1 MNLLILT
8 THPIQYNAPLY
19 AYLAKHSSYSIKVF
33 YTLGA
38 NTNSII
44 NNGFGTIENWK
55 IDLLSGYDYEFI
67 ENISSFPS
75 SFNYNGIKNPS
86 LLTKIKEYNPDC
98 IVVYGWKHQSHLS
111 VLNYFHGKIRIIFR
125 GDSTTLD
132 DSSGFSLRTYFRYA
146 FLKWVYRKVDYVLSP
161 GSASDQYFLK
171 SGLKQNQII
180 RAEHAVDNERF
191 MNMTKIEEEQLI
203 ELSSSL
209 SIKPNEIIFLFAG
222 KFIHKK
228 DPLLLIDAFVE
239 LKKQK
244 DNVRLLLVGNGILE
258 NTIKERINLMPLGIA
273 SSITLLPFQDQHQ
286 IKLLYRLSNV
296 FVLPSK
302 GPQETWGLTVNEALA
317 SGTPVIV
324 SNRCGSSK
332 DLVKNDIN
340 GLVFK
345 SGDSQDLLQ
354 KMDMMCDGKLIE
366 RLSLQTLDSLNEFTY
381 HSFKKAL
388 DRIFAFNEN

>member
-1 MNLLILT
+1 MKLLIIT

-19 AYLAKHSSYSIKVF
+19 AYLAKHSNYTIKVF
-33 YTLGA
+33 YTLGT

-44 NNGFGTIENWK
+44 DNGFDTIENWK
-55 IDLLSGYDYEFI
+55 IDLLSGYDYDFI
-67 ENISSFPS
+67 ENTSSYPS
-75 SFNYNGIKNPS
+75 SLKYTGIKNPN
-86 LLTKIKEYNPDC
+86 LIKKIEEYNPES
-98 IVVYGWKHQSHLS
+98 IVVYGWKHQSHFS
-111 VLNYFHGKIRIIFR
+111 VLNYFHGKIPIIFR
-125 GDSTTLD
+125 GDSITLD
-132 DSSGFSLRTYFRYA
+132 DSSGFSLRSYFRFI
-146 FLKWVYRKVDYVLSP
+146 FLQWIYKKVDYVLSP

-191 MNMTKIEEEQLI
+191 MFMTKIEEEQLF

-209 SIKPNEIIFLFAG
+209 FIKPNDIIFLFAG
-222 KFIHKK
+222 KFIDKK
-228 DPLLLIDAFVE
+228 NPFLLIDAFVE

-258 NTIKERINLMPLGIA
+258 GKIKERINLLPSVIA

-286 IKLLYRLSNV
+286 IKLLYRVANV
-296 FVLPSK
+296 FVLPSLS
-302 GPQETWGLTVNEALA
+302 ETWGLSVNEALA

-324 SNRCGSSK
+324 SDQCGSSK
-332 DLVKNDIN
+332 DLVNNEVN

-345 SGDSQDLLQ
+345 SGDIQDLLQ
-354 KMDMMCDGKLIE
+354 KMYMMCDAKLIE
-366 RLSLQTLDSLNEFTY
+366 KSSLQTLDSLKQFTY

-388 DRIFAFNEN
+388 ERILAFNEN

>member
-1 MNLLILT
+1 LKLLFIS

-19 AYLAKHSSYSIKVF
+19 AYLSKHSSYSIKVF

-38 NTNSII
+38 NANSII
-44 NNGFGTIENWK
+44 DNGFGTIENWK

-67 ENISSFPS
+67 ENISSYPS
-75 SFNYNGIKNPS
+75 SLNYNGIKNPS
-86 LLTKIKEYNPDC
+86 LIRKIEEYNPDS

-111 VLNYFHGKIRIIFR
+111 VLNYFHGKIPIVFR

-132 DSSGFSLRTYFRYA
+132 DSSGFSLRSYFRFI
-146 FLKWVYRKVDYVLSP
+146 FLQWIYKKVDFVFSP

-171 SGLKQNQII
+171 SGLKKNQII
-180 RAEHAVDNERF
+180 RAEHAVDNDRF
-191 MNMTKIEEEQLI
+191 RDMTKIEEELLF

-209 SIKPNEIIFLFAG
+209 SIKPNEINFLFAG
-222 KFIHKK
+222 KFIDKK
-228 DPLLLIDAFVE
+228 NPLLLIDTFVE

-244 DNVRLLLVGNGILE
+244 ENVRLLLVGNGLLE
-258 NTIKERINLMPLGIA
+258 NTIKERINLLPLGIA

-286 IKLLYRLSNV
+286 IKLLYRVANV
-296 FVLPSK
+296 FVLPSVS
-302 GPQETWGLTVNEALA
+302 ETWGLSVNEALA

-324 SNRCGSSK
+324 SDKCGSSK
-332 DLVKNDIN
+332 DLVKKDIN

-345 SGDSQDLLQ
+345 SGDRQDLLQ
-354 KMDMMCDGKLIE
+354 KMNMMCDGKLIE
-366 RLSLQTLDSLNEFTY
+366 RLSLQTLDSLTQFTY

-388 DRIFAFNEN
+388 DRIFAYNEN

>member
-1 MNLLILT
+1 
-8 THPIQYNAPLY
+8 
-19 AYLAKHSSYSIKVF
+19 LAKHSSYSIKVF

-38 NTNSII
+38 NTNSIVD
-44 NNGFGTIENWK
+44 NGFGTIENWK

-67 ENISSFPS
+67 ENISSYPS
-75 SFNYNGIKNPS
+75 SLKYNGIKNPS
-86 LLTKIKEYNPDC
+86 LITKIKEYNPDS
-98 IVVYGWKHQSHLS
+98 IVVYGWKHQGHFS
-111 VLNYFHGKIRIIFR
+111 VLNYFQGKIPIVFR

-132 DSSGFSLRTYFRYA
+132 DSSGFSLRSYFRFI
-146 FLKWVYRKVDYVLSP
+146 FLQWIYRKVDYVLSP

-191 MNMTKIEEEQLI
+191 MSMTKIEEEQLF

-209 SIKPNEIIFLFAG
+209 FIKPNEIIFLFAG
-222 KFIHKK
+222 KFIDKK
-228 DPLLLIDAFVE
+228 NPLLLIDAFVE
-239 LKKQK
+239 LKKQRE
-244 DNVRLLLVGNGILE
+244 DVRLLMVGNGILE
-258 NTIKERINLMPLGIA
+258 EKIKQSINHLPLSIA

-286 IKLLYRLSNV
+286 IKLLYRVANV
-296 FVLPSK
+296 FVLPSVS
-302 GPQETWGLTVNEALA
+302 ETWGLSVNEALA

-324 SNRCGSSK
+324 SDKCGSSK
-332 DLVKNDIN
+332 DLVKNEVN

-345 SGDSQDLLQ
+345 SGDSQDLLH

-366 RLSLQTLDSLNEFTY
+366 KLSLQTLDSLTQFSY

>member
-1 MNLLILT
+1 
-8 THPIQYNAPLY
+8 
-19 AYLAKHSSYSIKVF
+19 LAKNSNYTIKVV
-33 YTLGA
+33 YTLGD
-38 NTNSII
+38 NLNSSVD
-44 NNGFGTIENWK
+44 NGFGIRENWT
-55 IDLLSGYDYEFI
+55 IDLLIGYDYEFI
-67 ENISSFPS
+67 ENASSQPS
-75 SFNYNGIKNPS
+75 SLTYNGIKNPY
-86 LLTKIKEYNPDC
+86 LIKNINAYEPDG
-98 IVVYGWKHQSHLS
+98 IIVYGWKHQSHLS
-111 VLNYFHGKIRIIFR
+111 VLNYFHGKVPVIFR

-132 DSSGFSLRTYFRYA
+132 DCSGFSLRSYFRFI
-146 FLKWVYRKVDYVLSP
+146 FLQWVYRKVDYVLSP
-161 GSASDQYFLK
+161 GSASDKYFLK

>member
-1 MNLLILT
+1 LNLLILT

-19 AYLAKHSSYSIKVF
+19 AYLTKHSSYSIKVF

-44 NNGFGTIENWK
+44 DNGFGTIENWK

-67 ENISSFPS
+67 ENISSCPS
-75 SFNYNGIKNPS
+75 SLNYNGIKNPS
-86 LLTKIKEYNPDC
+86 LIPKIKVYNPDC

-111 VLNYFHGKIRIIFR
+111 VLNYFHGKIPIIFR

-132 DSSGFSLRTYFRYA
+132 DYSGFSLRTYFRYA
-146 FLKWVYRKVDYVLSP
+146 FLQWVYRKVDYVLSP

-191 MNMTKIEEEQLI
+191 MSMTKIEEEQLF

-222 KFIHKK
+222 KFIDKK
-228 DPLLLIDAFVE
+228 NPLLLINAFVE
-239 LKKQK
+239 LKKQRE
-244 DNVRLLLVGNGILE
+244 DVRLLMVGNGILE
-258 NTIKERINLMPLGIA
+258 EKIKQRINHLPLSIA

-286 IKLLYRLSNV
+286 IKLLYRVANV
-296 FVLPSK
+296 FVLPSVS
-302 GPQETWGLTVNEALA
+302 ETWGLSVNEALA

-324 SNRCGSSK
+324 SDKCGSSK
-332 DLVKNDIN
+332 DLVKKNIN

-354 KMDMMCDGKLIE
+354 KMDMMCDEKLIE
-366 RLSLQTLDSLNEFTY
+366 KLSLQSLDSLTQFTY